1 MHIEALQELA
11 ESFENGIAPQVIAL
25 DDKIITLSGS
35 VDEQYEQW
43 REILNELYSEE
54 MGL

>member
-1 MHIEALQELA
+1 MHIEALKELA

-25 DDKIITLSGS
+25 DDKVITLTGS
-35 VDEQYEQW
+35 VEEQYEQW
-43 REILNELYSEE
+43 KEILNELYAEE